1 MFFAEENQLNEYAR
15 HIHSYLLPIPS
26 YSIYEK
32 YSNNLVDFFLW
43 LLYNI
48 FESAFENVIR
58 HKFHIIRLEDV
69 VVPKLRQMFL
79 SVGAAMT
86 LCVAIA
92 PSVMADKNSDHSSN
106 SSPNTAAN
114 SSNSVLVTVN
124 TKDPLATISPS
135 AIGVNTAAW
144 DQNLLDKSIPKMLK
158 TIGVEALRFPGGS
171 TADNYNWETGT
182 TIDANAGGADPNVNF
197 NAFMNVAKKTGAS
210 PIITVNYGSNFSG
223 TGGGEPQEAAAW
235 VKYANILHHDHVEY
249 WEIGNEVYGNGFY
262 GAQWEI
268 DLHHSKS
275 PQTYAQNVIQF
286 SKAMKAVDPKI
297 QIGVVLTCPFN
308 WPWGVKTP
316 ADWNKTVL
324 NTLKQDPD
332 AVNFVIVHWYAQNPG
347 NESDSGLLSS
357 TSQIPLMMSELRQ
370 EISNDLS
377 PAAAKR
383 LKVFVTETNSVSYN
397 PGKQTTSLVNALF
410 LDDDMLSWLQSGA
423 ANVDWWDL
431 HNGAFAGNTSP
442 SLYGN
447 TTYGDYGL
455 LSNGSSV
462 TTSSGNTVTE
472 PPVNTPFPTYYGFE
486 LAGDLV
492 KPGATIVGSTASV
505 SDIAVHATQLRD
517 GKLAVMIINK
527 NPNKVYQ
534 VSLDLKGFR
543 PNGTGIEYTYGEK
556 SSGIT
561 YQHFHQL
568 GKTISVQPYSVTD
581 FIFNGSSL
589 GKNQTN

>member
-1 MFFAEENQLNEYAR
+1 
-15 HIHSYLLPIPS
+15 
-26 YSIYEK
+26 
-32 YSNNLVDFFLW
+32 
-43 LLYNI
+43 
-48 FESAFENVIR
+48 
-58 HKFHIIRLEDV
+58 
-69 VVPKLRQMFL
+69 
-79 SVGAAMT
+79 
-86 LCVAIA
+86 
-92 PSVMADKNSDHSSN
+92 
-106 SSPNTAAN
+106 
-114 SSNSVLVTVN
+114 
-124 TKDPLATISPS
+124 
-135 AIGVNTAAW
+135 
-144 DQNLLDKSIPKMLK
+144 
-158 TIGVEALRFPGGS
+158 
-171 TADNYNWETGT
+171 
-182 TIDANAGGADPNVNF
+182 
-197 NAFMNVAKKTGAS
+197 
-210 PIITVNYGSNFSG
+210 
-223 TGGGEPQEAAAW
+223 
-235 VKYANILHHDHVEY
+235 
-249 WEIGNEVYGNGFY
+249 
-262 GAQWEI
+262 
-268 DLHHSKS
+268 
-275 PQTYAQNVIQF
+275 
-286 SKAMKAVDPKI
+286 MKAVDPKI

-357 TSQIPLMMSELRQ
+357 TSQNPLMMSELRQ

-561 YQHFHQL
+561 YQHFHQF